1 MTDTVF
7 AEAFTT
13 PNTLLDMVKK
23 GQIDVNKSPA
33 AFFPLFDQD
42 INEGMRFIA
51 TVQDLMSD
59 ISEEFA
65 EDNSYGMQILPFAV
79 IDDVILFYAN
89 PEKSYLAHNYG
100 NYSDENID
108 GVMLG
113 IVGTLYA
120 LNQLCIYHFQHK
132 NTKWNEFYADKYHA
146 LRNWFYGNIDKIIE
160 HGTPDEVLAAKRAS
174 NAFFSLTD

>member
-7 AEAFTT
+7 AEAVTT

-23 GQIDVNKSPA
+23 GQVDVSQSPVG
-33 AFFPLFDQD
+33 FFSQFDQD
-42 INEGMRFIA
+42 INEGMRFMS
-51 TVQDLMSD
+51 TTQNLMSH

-65 EDNSYGMQILPFAV
+65 QDDSYGSGLLPFV
-79 IDDVILFYAN
+79 VMDDVILFHAN

-160 HGTPDEVLAAKRAS
+160 NGTPDEVSAAKRAS